1 MGLQIIGII
10 GKIIVKQIQAL
21 FGEES
26 IIISDYSCERAEKL
40 SKSLNIST
48 KPRIIDVNDIS
59 SIISN
64 LDGVSAAIIATKQHE
79 PLIQKECI
87 KKGIVTVDVTVF
99 KEFAAKVQK
108 LHKMARNNSV
118 PTLIMAGYFP
128 GLSGI
133 AVNELVDYF
142 DDPQEIRVSLLQNT
156 NASAGKYGFADMLNI
171 INGEI
176 STKEGKVKGFRSK
189 KEFYH
194 HDYNKI
200 FKQYLIKS
208 DEAEILSE
216 IFNLNIN
223 YYTGWE
229 KESFNLFIRFLN
241 GTGLSQ
247 FLANN
252 SFGLKIASILHP
264 PKNYDE
270 KNQEKTSL
278 TITGSG
284 YKNLEF
290 EEKSIHINAK
300 ADYLA
305 TAISATMMLKLVLE
319 KRDRFVGGVFMPH
332 QLFNLNILKQNLLSS
347 EIEIIEM

>member
-1 MGLQIIGII
+1 M
-10 GKIIVKQIQAL
+10 
-21 FGEES
+21 
-26 IIISDYSCERAEKL
+26 
-40 SKSLNIST
+40 
-48 KPRIIDVNDIS
+48 
-59 SIISN
+59 
-64 LDGVSAAIIATKQHE
+64 
-79 PLIQKECI
+79 
-87 KKGIVTVDVTVF
+87 
-99 KEFAAKVQK
+99 
-108 LHKMARNNSV
+108 
-118 PTLIMAGYFP
+118 
-128 GLSGI
+128 
-133 AVNELVDYF
+133 
-142 DDPQEIRVSLLQNT
+142 
-156 NASAGKYGFADMLNI
+156 MLNI
-171 INGEI
+171 INVEI

-252 SFGLKIASILHP
+252 SLGLKIASILHP

-305 TAISATMMLKLVLE
+305 TTMLKVVLHRNE
-319 KRDRFVGGVFMPH
+319 QFKGGVFLPY
-332 QLFNLNILKQNLLSS
+332 QIFDLNMLKEYFAPS
-347 EIEIIEM
+347 EIDIISV

>member
-1 MGLQIIGII
+1 
-10 GKIIVKQIQAL
+10 
-21 FGEES
+21 
-26 IIISDYSCERAEKL
+26 
-40 SKSLNIST
+40 
-48 KPRIIDVNDIS
+48 
-59 SIISN
+59 
-64 LDGVSAAIIATKQHE
+64 
-79 PLIQKECI
+79 
-87 KKGIVTVDVTVF
+87 
-99 KEFAAKVQK
+99 
-108 LHKMARNNSV
+108 
-118 PTLIMAGYFP
+118 
-128 GLSGI
+128 
-133 AVNELVDYF
+133 
-142 DDPQEIRVSLLQNT
+142 
-156 NASAGKYGFADMLNI
+156 MLNI
-171 INGEI
+171 INVEI